1 MSRLYDTV
9 EPAVIDDGMLK
20 AAIEEQGPQEE
31 AGNIARRDGMPY
43 EEVESLRLDFKST
56 ISFIHLLQNNLIDY
70 FWNYNLDILRIEN
83 LWQFSSLVKL
93 QLDNNIIEK
102 IEGLDTLKNLIWL
115 GKSSWIPD
123 SVEDANY
130 ILSFRSII

>member
-70 FWNYNLDILRIEN
+70 F
-83 LWQFSSLVKL
+83 
-93 QLDNNIIEK
+93 
-102 IEGLDTLKNLIWL
+102 
-115 GKSSWIPD
+115 
-123 SVEDANY
+123 
-130 ILSFRSII
+130 